1 MSIKEEETLTGRD
14 SSRVEFKGFGSNLN
28 KALSLIEK
36 YVKPGERPE
45 FFEMKYTIKKNKL
58 SQVLGVPGL
67 KNIGNNAQS
76 TIPGHLKH
84 ILRRITI
91 ITIKSTCFKNVR
103 RLFISR

>member
-1 MSIKEEETLTGRD
+1 MRYFE
-14 SSRVEFKGFGSNLN
+14 
-28 KALSLIEK
+28 LSLIEK
-36 YVKPGERPE
+36 YVKTGERPE

-84 ILRRITI
+84 LKMLDVFLIR
-91 ITIKSTCFKNVR
+91 K
-103 RLFISR
+103 